1 VLLPSDQASPK
12 LQEQPCQA
20 LSSPGGASPLTLWPC
35 LSFACPFWEAL
46 TAMTSTRRAELQQ
59 NGELQSGE
67 LRKNLLINLGFM
79 RRFCFVI
86 HPSHKKKQL
95 QSSFEAIKRI

>member
-1 VLLPSDQASPK
+1 
-12 LQEQPCQA
+12 
-20 LSSPGGASPLTLWPC
+20 
-35 LSFACPFWEAL
+35 
-46 TAMTSTRRAELQQ
+46 MTSTRRAELQQ
-59 NGELQSGE
+59 TGELQSGE